1 MNFLNTVCAAAIVSA
16 LVRLLVPENKFTKQL
31 SLLIAGI
38 FLLVSINAVMGAE
51 LSLDTST
58 LPYEETD
65 EYISFSGN
73 VNEELKNRI
82 CAEMSERI
90 KNLLKEKGIE
100 AEEIHIIVNISG
112 LYSISISRVELV
124 FPKERHAEAE
134 KALKILES
142 ELSGEI
148 KPVVIEKE

>member
-1 MNFLNTVCAAAIVSA
+1 MKFLTTVCAAAIVSA

-31 SLLIAGI
+31 SLLIAGV
-38 FLLVSINAVMGAE
+38 FLLICVNAFTGAE
-51 LSLDTST
+51 LNLDIGV

-65 EYISFSGN
+65 EYISFSGS
-73 VNEELKNRI
+73 VNEELKNKI

-90 KNLLKEKGIE
+90 KNLLKENGIE
-100 AEEIHIIVNISG
+100 PEEIHIIVNISG

-134 KALKILES
+134 KALKLLES